1 MYPKHSPDA
10 GVAASPDLPAVERQV
25 LDYWTAD
32 KTFAASVEQR
42 AAGSNEFVFYDG
54 PPFANGLPHYGHLL
68 TGYVKDVVPR
78 YQTMRGRRV
87 ERRFGWDCHG
97 LPAEVEAEKQLGIT
111 TKAEILALGVDRFN
125 DACRTSVLRY
135 TREWERYV
143 TRQARWVD
151 FGNDYKTLDLD
162 YMESVM
168 WAFKTLHDKDLVYEG
183 FRVLAYCWRCET
195 PLSNT
200 ETRMD
205 DVYRDR
211 HDPAVTVAFEL
222 EPMRGPASSS
232 RPATETDGPLK
243 LLVWTTT
250 PWTLPSNLAL
260 AVGPGIEYTVL
271 EKDGERVALG
281 TARVGAY
288 TKELADYTPVGTVTG
303 AQLAGRRYTP
313 LFDFLVDEAGPN
325 AYQVLAADFVTTE
338 DGTGVVHMAPAFGED
353 DQNACAAAGIPTVVT
368 VDDHTRFTALVP
380 AYQGMQVFEAN
391 KPVIADLKARG
402 LLLRH
407 DTYTHSYPHCWR
419 CDTPLVYKAVSSW
432 FVAVTRFRDRM
443 VELNQQIHWVPEHI
457 KEGSFG
463 KWLSNARDW
472 SISRNRFWG
481 SPIPVWKS
489 DDPSYPR
496 VDVYGS
502 LAELERD
509 FGVRVTDLHRPG
521 IDQLTRPN
529 PDDPTGR
536 SVMRRVPEVLDCWFE
551 SGSMPFAQVHYPF
564 ENADWFESHYPGDF
578 IVEYIPQVRGW
589 FYTLH
594 VLATA
599 LFDRPAF
606 RNCLVH
612 GTLLG
617 ADGRKMSKS
626 LRNYPDVYEVFDR
639 YGADA
644 MRWFL
649 LASPVLR
656 GGDMSVTEGG
666 IRDAVRQVL
675 LPLWNV
681 WYFFSLYANAESYQA
696 VSRVDSPHLL
706 DRYVLAKTG
715 QLVADVTDRMDE
727 QDISGACTAVRGYL
741 DALTNWYVRRSRDRF
756 WTGDR
761 DAFDTLYTVLET
773 LCRVVAPLAPMTAE
787 EVWRGLTGE
796 RSVHLADWPAAAAF
810 PADPALVSTMDAVR
824 DVCSAALS
832 LRKAKGLRVRLPLP
846 ALTVA
851 APDTARLRPFAD
863 LVADEVN
870 VKRVEFADDLTGYC
884 ERVLTV
890 VPRLLGPR
898 LGGQVQQVI
907 KAVKAGDWS
916 VADGVVTAGGV
927 ALREGE
933 YELKL
938 VAADAEHSAPL
949 PGGEG
954 VVVLDTAVTPE
965 LAAEGLARDV
975 VRVVQQAR
983 RAAGLDVADRIAL
996 VVEAPGGAQ
1005 PEPGFGGGEHRHGVP
1020 GEVAAAVEAHREFVA
1035 RETLAESLVLGPAGP
1050 AAFEGEVGDGDVVR
1064 VSVTPA

>member
-1 MYPKHSPDA
+1 VYPKHNPAA
-10 GVAASPDLPAVERQV
+10 GVPASPDLPAVERRV

-32 KTFAASVEQR
+32 KTFAASVEAR
-42 AAGSNEFVFYDG
+42 AAGANEYVFYDG
-54 PPFANGLPHYGHLL
+54 PPFANGMPHYGHLL

-78 YQTMRGRRV
+78 YQTMRGHRV

-111 TKAEILALGVDRFN
+111 TKAEIIALGVDKFN
-125 DACRTSVLRY
+125 EACRASVLRY
-135 TREWERYV
+135 TQEWERYV

-151 FGNDYKTLDLD
+151 FTNDYKTLDLD

-168 WAFKTLHDKDLVYEG
+168 WAFKTLHDKGLVYEG

-211 HDPAVTVAFEL
+211 HDPAVTVAFHL
-222 EPMRGPASSS
+222 AP
-232 RPATETDGPLK
+232 TEDDGPLT

-260 AVGPGIEYTVL
+260 AVGPDIEYTIL

-288 TKELADYTPVGTVTG
+288 AKELADYTPVGTVTG

-313 LFDFLVDEAGPN
+313 LFDFLVDQAGSE

-338 DGTGVVHMAPAFGED
+338 DGTGVVHLAPAFGED
-353 DQNACAAAGIPTVVT
+353 DQNACVAAGIPTIVT

-380 AYQGMQVFEAN
+380 AYQGLQVFEAN

-402 LLLRH
+402 AMVRH

-463 KWLSNARDW
+463 KWLANARDW

-489 DDPSYPR
+489 DDPAYPR

-502 LAELERD
+502 IADLERD
-509 FGVRVTDLHRPG
+509 FGVKVSDLHRPG
-521 IDQLTRPN
+521 IDELTRPN

-536 SVMRRVPEVLDCWFE
+536 STMRRVSEVLDCWFE

-564 ENADWFESHYPGDF
+564 ENAEWFESHYPGDF

-626 LRNYPDVYEVFDR
+626 LRNYPDVYEVFDK

-656 GGDMSVTEGG
+656 GGDMAVTEGG

-681 WYFFSLYANAESYQA
+681 WYFFSLYANAESYTA
-696 VSRVDSPHLL
+696 SRTVQSGHLL

-715 QLVADVTDRMDE
+715 QLVADVQARMEE
-727 QDISGACTAVRGYL
+727 QDISGAANAVRWYL

-756 WTGDR
+756 WAGDR
-761 DAFDTLYTVLET
+761 EAFDTLYTVLET
-773 LCRVVAPLAPMTAE
+773 LCRVVAPLAPLTAE

-796 RSVHLADWPAAAAF
+796 RSVHLTDWPDPAEF
-810 PADPALVSTMDAVR
+810 PAAPELVSTMDAVR

-846 ALTVA
+846 ELTVA
-851 APDTARLRPFAD
+851 TPGADRLREFAD
-863 LVADEVN
+863 IVADEVN
-870 VKRVEFADDLTGYC
+870 VKRVEFTEDQSGYS

-890 VPRLLGPR
+890 VPRVLGPR

-927 ALREGE
+927 ALQEGE

-938 VAADAEHSAPL
+938 VARDAEHSAPL

-954 VVVLDTAVTPE
+954 VVVLDTAVTPQ

-983 RAAGLDVADRIAL
+983 RAAGLDVADRITL
-996 VVEAPGGAQ
+996 VVEGSA
-1005 PEPGFGGGEHRHGVP
+1005 
-1020 GEVAAAVEAHREFVA
+1020 EVAAAVEAHRDFIA
-1035 RETLAESLVLGPAGP
+1035 RETLAVSITMGDAGP
-1050 AAFEGEVGDGDVVR
+1050 DAFPGEVGEGEEIR
-1064 VSVTPA
+1064 VAVSRA